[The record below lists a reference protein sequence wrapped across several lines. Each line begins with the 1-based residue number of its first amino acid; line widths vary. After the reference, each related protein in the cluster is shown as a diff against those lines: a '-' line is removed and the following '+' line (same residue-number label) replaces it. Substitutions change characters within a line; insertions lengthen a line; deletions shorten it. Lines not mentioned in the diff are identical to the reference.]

1 MRFVYPW
8 LLTGLLLLPLVG
20 LLGFWVLR
28 LGSRRMANF
37 VSPEMQARLAPPR
50 STARVAVQ
58 VSLMLAGLLL
68 LVLAAAR
75 PQWGRAELRVQ
86 ERGRNLMIALDVSR
100 SMLAADVHPNRLER
114 AKTDLLDLLAELRGD
129 RAGLLV
135 FRGRANLLCPLT
147 TDRAFLR
154 QALDGV
160 SIDSAPRGETD
171 LADAIQKSLDALE
184 SAYDQNNAILLI
196 TDGEDLA
203 GRALA
208 TAKRAAARGIP
219 IFTVGIGDPKGAAV
233 PGVDGKGTLQFQG
246 APVVSRM
253 EEATLEA
260 IARATGGTYIPLAT
274 SGTAS
279 TTLGAIYRQH
289 LTRVA
294 AREFEEQLERRYI
307 ERYQLFLV
315 PAILLLL
322 GTAMLSRGRMAGGG
336 RAKRT
341 ASAPEA
347 AAARGPD
354 TATLALLLTA
364 FVFTGTVQAQTGGD
378 DPTAN
383 LPPPSVPSASSVAD
397 TNAPSV
403 PPGREG
409 ARMAQRLYRQ
419 GDYAAAARADPR
431 PRAVSIP
438 PKPTATVTM
447 RRWRG
452 TRTTMPPVPPRR
464 STP

>member
-1 MRFVYPW
+1 MVADRSAAA
-8 LLTGLLLLPLVG
+8 PLVG

-154 QALDGV
+154 QARWRLDRP
-160 SIDSAPRGETD
+160 APRGETD

-196 TDGEDLA
+196 T
-203 GRALA
+203 
-208 TAKRAAARGIP
+208 TARICRTRLPRPNAPPRVVFHLHRGHRRSQ
-219 IFTVGIGDPKGAAV
+219 GAAV
-233 PGVDGKGTLQFQG
+233 PAL
-246 APVVSRM
+246 M
-253 EEATLEA
+253 ER
-260 IARATGGTYIPLAT
+260 AR
-274 SGTAS
+274 
-279 TTLGAIYRQH
+279 
-289 LTRVA
+289 
-294 AREFEEQLERRYI
+294 
-307 ERYQLFLV
+307 
-315 PAILLLL
+315 
-322 GTAMLSRGRMAGGG
+322 
-336 RAKRT
+336 
-341 ASAPEA
+341 
-347 AAARGPD
+347 
-354 TATLALLLTA
+354 
-364 FVFTGTVQAQTGGD
+364 
-378 DPTAN
+378 
-383 LPPPSVPSASSVAD
+383 
-397 TNAPSV
+397 
-403 PPGREG
+403 
-409 ARMAQRLYRQ
+409 
-419 GDYAAAARADPR
+419 
-431 PRAVSIP
+431 
-438 PKPTATVTM
+438 
-447 RRWRG
+447 
-452 TRTTMPPVPPRR
+452 
-464 STP
+464 